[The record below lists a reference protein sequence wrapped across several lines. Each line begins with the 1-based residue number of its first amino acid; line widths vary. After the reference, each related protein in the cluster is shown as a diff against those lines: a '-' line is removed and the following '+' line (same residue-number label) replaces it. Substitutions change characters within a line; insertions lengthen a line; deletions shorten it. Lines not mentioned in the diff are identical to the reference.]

1 MEPFTGENIVENTN
15 TVNFN
20 PFPGLRPF
28 TTDESHL
35 FFGRE
40 GQSQEV
46 LKFLAE
52 NRFVALL
59 GTSGSGKSS
68 LMYCGVIPI
77 LQGGFITQAGAEWQI
92 ITCRPGQNPIRNLGN
107 ALSDHIKAESDSH
120 ELQEEFI
127 NSTLT
132 ASSVGLVEALDYV
145 PRKENENILLLV
157 DQFEELFR
165 FRRIKNSVEA
175 TNEVLAYIK
184 LLIEVLNKPNYPVYV
199 VITMRS
205 DFIGECAQFQEL
217 TQFINDSH
225 YLIPQMTRDDFR
237 EAIEGPIA
245 VGGGT
250 ITPFLTQQLLND
262 IGDNP
267 DQLPILQHALM
278 RTWEAWVKAG
288 RSDEP
293 IDIKDYEN
301 IGRLTKALSE
311 HANEAYNEL
320 SQREKDVCQSLF
332 KTLTEKAGDNRGVR
346 RPTAVAEIA
355 EIAIAKPD
363 EVITVIDH
371 FRKSGRSFLAPG
383 GKVLLTNETVI
394 DISHESLMRI
404 WDKLIIWV
412 SEEYEAV
419 QMYKRLSDS
428 SEKYQLGETALWR
441 PPDLQLAINWR
452 EKQNPTLTWAKRHN
466 PAFERTMVYLE
477 TSQKEYQLEEE
488 NKIRQQKRALRRT
501 RMFAVVL
508 GTASIIS
515 IFFMINSFLAKQEAD
530 IQKARAEQETIKA
543 EERKVEAE
551 KQTEI
556 AKTATMQAQESEK
569 DAVAQKELAEAERVK
584 AQKSERN
591 ALYQKNIANKK
602 SKEAAEQRVIA
613 EQSAEEARIN
623 AKKAEE
629 ASLEAQQLRM
639 LSISQSMA
647 VKSEQIDVDTILRAL
662 VAFQAYEFNNEYG
675 GNAFNPDV
683 YNGLYYAQKYLYG
696 NSMTDYM
703 AHNDQIRG
711 IVMPSDSNV
720 FYSTGSGGKVFK
732 WNQSDNSD
740 TLTYY
745 DTKNI
750 NRVIEMSPNG
760 ERMFIGVSNGQALL
774 FDLTSDTALV
784 KTIYEHK
791 SAVSCGV
798 FVNDNQ
804 LLSINSKGDWALS
817 NLANQKTTIIQ
828 KEYPIKQL
836 IKFNNEFWGF
846 NKEGL
851 IFNIK
856 SFDPFVSEV
865 YVAKFSSDGKESKL
879 ERLEAGA
886 VDNFENIARVNALTI
901 SSDGKYMT
909 LGDIDGSVLV
919 WNFDSLQFIA
929 RLTGHTARIN
939 HIEFDETVTFMASAS
954 NDGKVIV
961 WNTNDFNLPPFILTD
976 NESWVMT
983 LKFDEAGEFLYVG
996 YRDGK
1001 IRKWTTS
1008 IESIAENVRL
1018 QIDRNFSVEEW
1029 QQYVAKDIEYK
1040 KTIDDLPNN

>member
-1 MEPFTGENIVENTN
+1 MEPFTEENIIGQTN

-46 LKFLAE
+46 LKFLAD

-77 LQGGFITQAGAEWQI
+77 LQGGFITKAGADWQI

-107 ALSDHIKAESDSH
+107 ALSEHIHSEADQD
-120 ELQEEFI
+120 ELQKEFI
-127 NSTLT
+127 YSTLT
-132 ASSVGLVEALDYV
+132 ASSVGLIEALDFV

-184 LLIEVLNKPNYPVYV
+184 LLMEVLNKPNYPVYI

-225 YLIPQMTRDDFR
+225 YLIPQMTRDNFR

-250 ITPFLTQQLLND
+250 ITPFLVQQLLND

-278 RTWEAWVKAG
+278 RTWNAWVKAG
-288 RSDEP
+288 RADEP

-311 HANEAYNEL
+311 HANEAFNEL

-346 RPTAVAEIA
+346 RPTSIAEIA
-355 EIAIAKPD
+355 EIAIAVPD
-363 EVITVIDH
+363 EVIAVIDH
-371 FRKSGRSFLAPG
+371 FRQAGRSFLAPG
-383 GKVLLTNETVI
+383 GKVLLNDESVI

-404 WDKLIIWV
+404 WDKLIVWV
-412 SEEYEAV
+412 SEEFEAV

-428 SEKYQLGETALWR
+428 AEKYQLGETALWR
-441 PPDLQLAINWR
+441 PPDLQLALNWR
-452 EKQNPTLTWAKRHN
+452 DKQKPTLTWAKRHN

-477 TSQKEYQLEEE
+477 SSHQEYQLEEE

-515 IFFMINSFLAKQEAD
+515 VFFMINSFLAKQESEK
-530 IQKARAEQETIKA
+530 QKAFAEEQTVIAEQQKEEAVKQTSIA
-543 EERKVEAE
+543 EE
-551 KQTEI
+551 
-556 AKTATMQAQESEK
+556 ATILAQESEK
-569 DAVAQKELAEAERVK
+569 DALAQKELAEEQRVK
-584 AQKSERN
+584 AQKSEKN
-591 ALYQKNIANKK
+591 ALWQQKIATKK
-602 SKEAAEQRVIA
+602 SKEAAEERKKA
-613 EQSAEEARIN
+613 EQSAVEAKKQARI
-623 AKKAEE
+623 AEE
-629 ASLEAQQLRM
+629 ASTEAQKLRM

-647 VKSEQIDVDTILRAL
+647 VKSEQIDIDTVLRAL
-662 VAFQAYEFNNEYG
+662 VAYQSYEFNNEFE
-675 GNAFNPDV
+675 GNVFNPDV
-683 YNGLYYAQKYLYG
+683 YNGLYYAQKSLYG
-696 NSMTDYM
+696 NSLTDFIG
-703 AHNDQIRG
+703 HNDQIRG
-711 IVMPSDSNV
+711 IVMPDSNI

-732 WNQSDNSD
+732 WNQSDNND

-745 DTKNI
+745 DTENI
-750 NRVIEMSPNG
+750 NRVIQMSPNG
-760 ERMFIGVSNGQALL
+760 QRMFIGVSNGDALL
-774 FDLTSDTALV
+774 FDLTEDTASV
-784 KTIYEHK
+784 
-791 SAVSCGV
+791 SAVYTHESSITDGL

-804 LLSINSKGDWALS
+804 ILSISSKGDWALT
-817 NLANQKTTIIQ
+817 NLANKKTSLVQ
-828 KEYPIKQL
+828 KEFPIKKL
-836 IKFNNEFWGF
+836 MKFNNEYWGF

-851 IFNIK
+851 VLNVK
-856 SFDPFVSEV
+856 NLDPFESDV
-865 YVAKFSSDGKESKL
+865 YVVKFTEDGKGASLDK
-879 ERLEAGA
+879 LEAGA
-886 VDNFENIARVNALTI
+886 INDYEDIARINALKI
-901 SSDGKYMT
+901 SKNGKYLT

-919 WNFDSLQFIA
+919 WDFSAKEFFA

-939 HIEFDETVTFMASAS
+939 YIEFDDSVNYMASAS
-954 NDGKVIV
+954 NDGKVIL
-961 WNTNDFNLPPFILTD
+961 WNTEDFNLAPLILTD
-976 NESWVMT
+976 NEAWVMT
-983 LKFDEAGEFLYVG
+983 LKFSASGKELFAG

-1001 IRKWTTS
+1001 LRKWPTS
-1008 IESIAENVRL
+1008 IEPLAKNVRNK
-1018 QIDRNFSVEEW
+1018 INRNLSIEEW

-1040 KTIDDLPNN
+1040 KTIEELSEN